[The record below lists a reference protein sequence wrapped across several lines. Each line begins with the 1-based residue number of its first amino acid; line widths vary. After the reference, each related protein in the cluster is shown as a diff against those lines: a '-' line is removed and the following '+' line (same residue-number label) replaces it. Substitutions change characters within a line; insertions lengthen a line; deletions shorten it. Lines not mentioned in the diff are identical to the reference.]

1 MLPSGVFCI
10 RLLPTSQPL
19 DARTPMINRLTKW
32 ITSKIPLKKE
42 PERPNLVQAAVKLR
56 QTGSHNIQP
65 KRSTPRQAVPRRQP
79 EFVDL
84 DPQIVDLNPHVE
96 GRIEDNG
103 PGKNVLIRNK
113 YIREDTGTHETLK
126 IIDDSMIETEEV
138 EGIDPYNTGQ
148 FDRSKHWDKRFK

>member
-1 MLPSGVFCI
+1 
-10 RLLPTSQPL
+10 
-19 DARTPMINRLTKW
+19 MINRLTKW

-65 KRSTPRQAVPRRQP
+65 KRSTPKQAVPRRQP

-84 DPQIVDLNPHVE
+84 DPHIAGQ
-96 GRIEDNG
+96 IEDNG

-113 YIREDTGTHETLK
+113 YVREDSGTHETLK
-126 IIDDSMIETEEV
+126 IIDDSIIDTEEV
-138 EGIDPYNTGQ
+138 EGIDPYNSGQ